1 MSNKIISQLTRKFE
15 AELSKAFESLDF
27 TNLVNNL
34 DGFKTKV
41 LGASLG
47 YVSGILNAMDIEIAN
62 SEARRKNGFLVQKR
76 DVERT
81 ITTPLGDLTY
91 KRSYYKEKTTG
102 QHCYLLDQIIGVE
115 SYERISKET
124 IAMVIENA
132 CEMSYAKAVKV
143 AEMDFSRQT
152 VNNRIHA
159 LGEIV
164 PKFEGEK
171 ITAGHFEL
179 FVDEDHVLVRDG
191 NGKTSSKIVPVA
203 VVATGVDKSN
213 SKRHTL
219 ENPLYLAEFP
229 VSPDAFFNDLYAMMQ
244 LKYYYPATASITVH
258 ADGGQWIKHVED
270 VLPNTEFALDGFHLS
285 KYKKAIKK
293 YADKGTGQ
301 AIDNALKSGDLEKF
315 KELCKRVKGTL
326 ESQEKEMFEENS
338 NYFVNNWKA
347 IQKRL
352 SGAAVGSCTEAMVS
366 HLTAER
372 VSRTPG
378 AWTQEG
384 LSNMTMLRTLMAN
397 GEHVEPSNI
406 RVHRDKD
413 AEKERIDLRKRQGYN
428 IYREL
433 IEKERASIAKELKE
447 IYREDRGTY
456 WYDVA
461 SGTQILKKILSRVPT
476 TT

>member
-1 MSNKIISQLTRKFE
+1 
-15 AELSKAFESLDF
+15 
-27 TNLVNNL
+27 
-34 DGFKTKV
+34 
-41 LGASLG
+41 
-47 YVSGILNAMDIEIAN
+47 
-62 SEARRKNGFLVQKR
+62 
-76 DVERT
+76 
-81 ITTPLGDLTY
+81 
-91 KRSYYKEKTTG
+91 
-102 QHCYLLDQIIGVE
+102 
-115 SYERISKET
+115 
-124 IAMVIENA
+124 
-132 CEMSYAKAVKV
+132 
-143 AEMDFSRQT
+143 
-152 VNNRIHA
+152 
-159 LGEIV
+159 
-164 PKFEGEK
+164 
-171 ITAGHFEL
+171 
-179 FVDEDHVLVRDG
+179 
-191 NGKTSSKIVPVA
+191 
-203 VVATGVDKSN
+203 
-213 SKRHTL
+213 
-219 ENPLYLAEFP
+219 
-229 VSPDAFFNDLYAMMQ
+229 
-244 LKYYYPATASITVH
+244 
-258 ADGGQWIKHVED
+258 
-270 VLPNTEFALDGFHLS
+270 
-285 KYKKAIKK
+285 
-293 YADKGTGQ
+293 
-301 AIDNALKSGDLEKF
+301 
-315 KELCKRVKGTL
+315 
-326 ESQEKEMFEENS
+326 MFEVNS